1 MIKRQKWTHWT
12 PELKREAGKEI
23 EKLIEQGF
31 SMRQIEIQLGLT
43 HWSIKSILEFCNIE
57 YKRGAKAKMWTKEK
71 YYELYLQIEQ
81 YLQMGWSYKKIAAN
95 IGHKGYLRVSTAA
108 KLFSTKKAKEAIE
121 NELKLAKTQSDET
134 GHSIELDSKMGW
146 RKFNVEVRLL
156 SCPVDK
162 FKYRIVKCSAI
173 QELCEYLDYYCPLN
187 EFIVQFGDKKNE
199 MFVFIDDIKRPLDQ
213 QTIYKLF
220 Y

>member
-1 MIKRQKWTHWT
+1 MNRQKWTHWT

-23 EKLIEQGF
+23 EKLIKQGF
-31 SMRQIEIQLGLT
+31 SMRQIALRLDLAYCV
-43 HWSIKSILEFCNIE
+43 IKDIFEFCNIE
-57 YKRGAKAKMWTKEK
+57 YERGAKAKKWTKEK
-71 YYELYLQIEQ
+71 YYELYLQIEP
-81 YLQMGWSYKKIAAN
+81 YLQKGWSYSKIAAE
-95 IGHKGYLRVSTAA
+95 IGHKGFLRISKAA
-108 KLFSTKKAKEAIE
+108 KLFNTKKAKEAIE
-121 NELKLAKTQSDET
+121 NELKLAKTQSDEN

-146 RKFNVEVRLL
+146 RKFSVEVRLL

>member
-1 MIKRQKWTHWT
+1 MERQKWTHWT

-31 SMRQIEIQLGLT
+31 SMRQIALRLELQYAAV
-43 HWSIKSILEFCNIE
+43 KDILEFCNIKYE
-57 YKRGAKAKMWTKEK
+57 RGAKAKMWTNEK
-71 YYELYLQIEQ
+71 YYELYVRIEP
-81 YLQMGWSYKKIAAN
+81 YLQMGWSYKKIAAELGYKSYQN
-95 IGHKGYLRVSTAA
+95 ISKAA
-108 KLFSTKKAKEAIE
+108 KLFSTKTTKEAIE
-121 NELKLAKTQSDET
+121 NELKYAKSQSSEN
-134 GHSIELDSKMGW
+134 GHSIELDSKMEW
-146 RKFNVEVRLL
+146 RKFSIEVRLL

-199 MFVFIDDIKRPLDQ
+199 MFVFINDIKRPLDQ

>member
-1 MIKRQKWTHWT
+1 MNRQKWTHWT

-23 EKLIEQGF
+23 EKLMKQGF
-31 SMRQIEIQLGLT
+31 SMRQIALQLDLQYAVV
-43 HWSIKSILEFCNIE
+43 KDILKFCNIE
-57 YKRGAKAKMWTKEK
+57 YKRGAKSKKWTKEK
-71 YYELYLQIEQ
+71 YYELYLQIEP
-81 YLQMGWSYKKIAAN
+81 YLQKGWSYNKISKEL
-95 IGHKGYLRVSTAA
+95 GYKGCLRISKAA
-108 KLFSTKKAKEAIE
+108 KLFSTKKAKESIE
-121 NELKLAKTQSDET
+121 YELKRAKTQSDEN

-173 QELCEYLDYYCPLN
+173 QELCDYLDYYCPLN

-199 MFVFIDDIKRPLDQ
+199 MFVFIDDIKRPLDEK
-213 QTIYKLF
+213 TIHKLF